1 VNTVDRDYFNTAG
14 VVILSGRAFTD
25 LDRATTASV
34 AIVNE
39 KMERDYWP
47 GGALGKRVRIPGEPQ
62 ARQIVGIARN
72 ANYTFLGEA
81 PQVCVYVPLEQ
92 HYSDSLVLFVR
103 SKRDPREI
111 VAPVQREA
119 RAVAPEVLVNYPRT
133 GGELIDGALFQAKAA
148 VGLLAVFG
156 GLALA
161 LAGIG
166 LYGILAYSVN
176 QRRREI
182 GLRMALGASRSRVLW
197 LVLWQGMSMV
207 GVGMAIGLGLAI
219 AAGRVLS
226 GMLYGVSAS
235 DPASVSAA
243 GLTLSTIALF
253 ACYLPAHLATRVD
266 PLTSLREV

>member
-1 VNTVDRDYFNTAG
+1 VNIVDPAYFKAAG
-14 VVILSGRAFTD
+14 VAIRSGRAFMETD
-25 LDRATTASV
+25 RETTASV

-47 GGALGKRVRIPGEPQ
+47 GGAIGKRVRIPGEAQP
-62 ARQIVGIARN
+62 RRIVGVARN

-81 PQVCVYVPLEQ
+81 PQPCVYVSLAQ
-92 HYSDSLVLFVR
+92 HDSDAMILFVR
-103 SKRDPREI
+103 ARRNPVELL
-111 VAPVQREA
+111 APVIREA
-119 RAVAPEVLVNYPRT
+119 HAVAPEVLVNFPRT
-133 GGELIDGALFQAKAA
+133 GAELIDGGLFQAKAA

-156 GLALA
+156 VLALG

-182 GLRMALGASRSRVLW
+182 GVRMALGASRSSVLR

-207 GVGMAIGLGLAI
+207 GVGVAIGLGLAI
-219 AAGRVLS
+219 AAGRLLS

-235 DPASVSAA
+235 DPASVAAA
-243 GLTLSTIALF
+243 GLTLSIIALL
-253 ACYLPAHLATRVD
+253 ACYLPAHFATRVD
-266 PLTSLREV
+266 PLKSLREV